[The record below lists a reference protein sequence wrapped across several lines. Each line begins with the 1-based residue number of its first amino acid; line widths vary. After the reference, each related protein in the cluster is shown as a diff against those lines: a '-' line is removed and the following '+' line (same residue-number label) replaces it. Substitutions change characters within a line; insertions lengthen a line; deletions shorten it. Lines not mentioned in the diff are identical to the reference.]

1 MKEKSSAKKKWENI
15 WYYYK
20 IHIIAA
26 VFVVFLIVSFVY
38 EKVTATKYDYNVAL
52 VCTESITFEDEEI
65 LIAALESC
73 ADDRDGNGEVKV
85 QLLSYIIENGDD
97 ADATQVMAAQTQLTG
112 DLQLN
117 TSIIYIYSDQIY
129 EQFKDEGLFPED
141 EAERFRL
148 SDSSQEL
155 SDSLNELN
163 ICVLDYSR
171 IDESDEETVE
181 YYYDSLKLFEWFLK

>member
-1 MKEKSSAKKKWENI
+1 MKEKSSLKQKWENI

-26 VFVVFLIVSFVY
+26 LFVVSLIVSFIY
-38 EKVTATKYDYNVAL
+38 EKVTATKYDYYVAL
-52 VCTESITFEDEEI
+52 VCTESITLQDEEI
-65 LIAALESC
+65 LAAALESC
-73 ADDRDGNGEVKV
+73 ADDRDGSGEVEV
-85 QLLSYIIENGDD
+85 QLLSYILEDGDD
-97 ADATQVMAAQTQLTG
+97 ADATQVMAAQTQLIS

-117 TSIIYIYSDQIY
+117 TSIIYIYSDEIN

-141 EAERFRL
+141 EAERFKL
-148 SDSSQEL
+148 SDSNQEL

-171 IDESDEETVE
+171 VDESDEETVE
-181 YYYDSLKLFEWFLK
+181 YYYDSLELFKRFLK